1 MCGCN
6 KYAAELVGT
15 FLLVFLG
22 CGSAVLS
29 GGQIG
34 WLGVSLAFGVTLTAC
49 AYIFGGISG
58 CHLNP
63 AVTFGLCL
71 AKRFPSKDVG
81 GYVLFQMLGAM
92 LAGLVLYVIA
102 SGAPHVDVSAGLALT
117 GMGGEHSPTSCS
129 FLSGFLGEA
138 VGTFVLVLV
147 ILLATTKSVP
157 EGFAPIAIG
166 GTLAVLLMFL
176 IPVTNASLNV
186 ARSFGVAIF
195 HGGWA
200 LSQLLLFALAQFSG
214 ALVAALVGTFFSKD
228 CKL

>member
-1 MCGCN
+1 MCECK

-15 FLLVFLG
+15 FLLVLLG

-63 AVTFGLCL
+63 AVTIGLCI
-71 AKRFPSKDVG
+71 AKRFPSKDIG
-81 GYVLFQMLGAM
+81 GYMLFQIIGAM
-92 LAGLVLYVIA
+92 LAGLLLYIIA

-129 FLSGFLGEA
+129 FLSGFLGEMI
-138 VGTFVLVLV
+138 GTFVLVLV
-147 ILLATTKSVP
+147 ILLATDKSVP

-176 IPVTNASLNV
+176 IPVTNASLNI
-186 ARSFGVAIF
+186 ARSLGVAIF

-200 LSQLLLFALAQFSG
+200 LSQLLLFAGAQLIG
-214 ALVAALVGTFFSKD
+214 AISAALLGRFFSKS
-228 CKL
+228 CKI

>member
-1 MCGCN
+1 MSGCK

-71 AKRFPSKDVG
+71 AKRFPSKDIG
-81 GYVLFQMLGAM
+81 GYILFQLFGAI
-92 LAGLVLYVIA
+92 LAGALLFVIA
-102 SGAPHVDVSAGLALT
+102 SGAPHVNVSQGLALT

-129 FLSGFLGEA
+129 FLAGFLGEMI
-138 VGTFVLVLV
+138 GTFVLVLV
-147 ILLATTKSVP
+147 ILLATNKSVP

-166 GTLAVLLMFL
+166 GTLAVLLMLL
-176 IPVTNASLNV
+176 IPVTNASLNI

-200 LSQLLLFALAQFSG
+200 LSQLLLFAIAQLIG
-214 ALVAALVGTFFSKD
+214 ATFAAILGSFFSKD
-228 CKL
+228 CKI